1 MSAYSKINDMVRSG
15 EITEQN
21 MEDVISHIQRKFEL

>member
-15 EITEQN
+15 EINEHN
-21 MEDVISHIQRKFEL
+21 LSDVVQYIKTKFEL